1 MNHWGIFKL
10 NYTVAAVAL
19 LSVILFPLQSEA
31 KPVSTCSRTGN
42 FDSAAGTA
50 YKKVCLALDQ
60 QMKQTKVD
68 FDRATKAGV
77 QSQGGLAD
85 PLNTGVD
92 GAANAQAGNAGTAGA
107 AADSQGV
114 LAATLYSSAQLLSI
128 RLRQVDLARK
138 EIFRSKSL
146 SNVRNPATQ
155 ELKFYIEIGQ
165 NLKDQAIAYGKI
177 NSKIGKNFA
186 DLKDE
191 SAQYKASLETLKSE
205 DAPIT
210 ESGEQADPDEQLM
223 VDGTTH
229 KGNDAFTTAE
239 PKGPISQFNPVDRY
253 DDFALP
259 PLQGQHPGQ
268 PYDLQGQHP
277 GQPYDLQG
285 QHPGQPYDLQG
296 QHPGQ
301 PYDLQG
307 QHPGQPYD
315 LQGQHPGQP
324 YDLQGQHPGQP
335 YDLQG
340 QHPGQPYDLQ
350 GQHPGQPYDY
360 GYEYYDGGIDRG
372 QYDYGYEYYDGGID
386 RGQYDY
392 GYEYYDGGIDRG
404 QSEILTE

>member
-1 MNHWGIFKL
+1 MNYWGIFKL

-146 SNVRNPATQ
+146 LNVRNPATQ
-155 ELKFYIEIGQ
+155 ELKFYIEIGR

-177 NSKIGKNFA
+177 NSKIGKDFA

-191 SAQYKASLETLKSE
+191 SAQYKSYLETLESE

-210 ESGEQADPDEQLM
+210 ESGEQADPDEQFI
-223 VDGTTH
+223 VDGTTY

-239 PKGPISQFNPVDRY
+239 PKGPISPFNPVDRY

-259 PLQGQHPGQ
+259 PFQDSAP
-268 PYDLQGQHP
+268 DAT
-277 GQPYDLQG
+277 
-285 QHPGQPYDLQG
+285 
-296 QHPGQ
+296 
-301 PYDLQG
+301 
-307 QHPGQPYD
+307 
-315 LQGQHPGQP
+315 
-324 YDLQGQHPGQP
+324 
-335 YDLQG
+335 
-340 QHPGQPYDLQ
+340 
-350 GQHPGQPYDY
+350 
-360 GYEYYDGGIDRG
+360 

-386 RGQYDY
+386 RGQNGDDFYGEKFGNDNSQHDTSDPRTPADLNHYYSYEYDY
-392 GYEYYDGGIDRG
+392 GGIDSQNG
-404 QSEILTE
+404 DDFYGEKFGNDNLTQIPPPGPQRFAANSPPHSSSSSYLPNRTRPANLHCQQWGNRTSRRF